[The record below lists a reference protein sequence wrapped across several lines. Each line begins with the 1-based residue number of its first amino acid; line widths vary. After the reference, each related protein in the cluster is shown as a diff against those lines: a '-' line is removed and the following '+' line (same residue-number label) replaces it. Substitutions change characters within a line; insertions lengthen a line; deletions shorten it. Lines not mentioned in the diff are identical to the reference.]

1 MRAGMTWTELE
12 LARPRG
18 GPWHAVRVA
27 GHEAQ
32 AACGQAF
39 TWSATT
45 WDAGVSGERCSCA
58 PARVV
63 QARRVSKARGQAP
76 KVVKPVQGSLF

>member
-39 TWSATT
+39 T
-45 WDAGVSGERCSCA
+45 C
-58 PARVV
+58 VV